1 MSAVNRCGPRGAAAA
16 LAIAAIAAVT
26 VPTAVARDGG
36 EKTRIMIKKI
46 SHKGASGKLSSRSER
61 CLKRRKVTL
70 FRIDDYVSVKVKITQ
85 SNARGRWKVKKN
97 LKRAR
102 YFAKV
107 DAIKG
112 CRYDV
117 STIERL
123 R

>member
-1 MSAVNRCGPRGAAAA
+1 M
-16 LAIAAIAAVT
+16 
-26 VPTAVARDGG
+26 
-36 EKTRIMIKKI
+36 
-46 SHKGASGKLSSRSER
+46 
-61 CLKRRKVTL
+61 TL

>member
-1 MSAVNRCGPRGAAAA
+1 MSAGNRCRPRVASAA
-16 LAIAAIAAVT
+16 LAIAAIAAFA
-26 VPTAVARDGG
+26 VPTAAARDRG
-36 EKTRIMIKKI
+36 EKTRITIKKI
-46 SHKGASGKLSSRSER
+46 SHTGASGKLSSRSER
-61 CLKRRKVTL
+61 CLKHRKVTL
-70 FRIDDYVSVKVKITQ
+70 FRVDDYVSVKVKITE

-117 STIERL
+117 SNSERL